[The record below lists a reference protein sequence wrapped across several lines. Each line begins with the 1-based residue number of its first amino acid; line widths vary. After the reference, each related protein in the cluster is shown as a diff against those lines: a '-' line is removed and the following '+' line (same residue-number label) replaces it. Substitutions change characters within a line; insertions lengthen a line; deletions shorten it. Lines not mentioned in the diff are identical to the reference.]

1 MYSLSNSAIPMK
13 DLIFTQFFNSFSHKI
28 QILKHFTKF
37 YCGGDFAKLKF
48 DIFRNKK
55 KVLKLKTDTKHESS
69 RLSMFSKHCHKLYRK

>member
-55 KVLKLKTDTKHESS
+55 KSFKTENRYKTRVESS
-69 RLSMFSKHCHKLYRK
+69 LDVFQTLP